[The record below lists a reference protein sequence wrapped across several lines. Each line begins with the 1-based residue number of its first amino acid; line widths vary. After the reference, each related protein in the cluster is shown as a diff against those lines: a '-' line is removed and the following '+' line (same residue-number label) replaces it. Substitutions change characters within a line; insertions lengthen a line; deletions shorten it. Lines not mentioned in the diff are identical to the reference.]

1 MRIIINRNIGSFSD
15 CLSVVLGGLRAM
27 ATALGLTP
35 NVTAAAGPTQSP
47 IGRESKRISRTIRGE
62 DKKTKKGNE
71 NRHET
76 RGSDVGAQS
85 STDLLSVKL
94 LVIGGH
100 P

>member
-1 MRIIINRNIGSFSD
+1 MSIRGLSD
-15 CLSVVLGGLRAM
+15 VIFTLVSYLPPSPTNLPQ
-27 ATALGLTP
+27 ALPKAQLEEKANAFQEP
-35 NVTAAAGPTQSP
+35 Y
-47 IGRESKRISRTIRGE
+47 GE
-62 DKKTKKGNE
+62 DKKTKKVNE

-76 RGSDVGAQS
+76 RAQS